1 MAGRLL
7 LLFIV
12 LPLIETWLLIEV
24 GQEIGA
30 LATIAAV
37 IATAVGGSQLVRYQG
52 MQAINDIRA
61 CQARGE
67 PPAVP
72 LLEGAALLVAGAF
85 LVTPGFI
92 TDTLG
97 FLMLV
102 PPLRRQVARRLLSR
116 MVVIT
121 PAGSP
126 YSGDPRR
133 GHDVIEGDFRRE
145 DRDRDPWNRPR

>member
-30 LATIAAV
+30 LATIGAV
-37 IATAVGGSQLVRYQG
+37 IATAVIGSQLVRHQG
-52 MQAINDIRA
+52 MQALRDIRA
-61 CQARGE
+61 GQARGE
-67 PPAVP
+67 PPALP

-85 LVTPGFI
+85 LLTPGFI

-102 PPLRRQVARRLLSR
+102 PALRRRAARNLLAR
-116 MVVIT
+116 MIVIG
-121 PAGSP
+121 PEGPDPGSGRP
-126 YSGDPRR
+126 HDP
-133 GHDVIEGDFRRE
+133 DVIEGDYRRE
-145 DRDRDPWNRPR
+145 DREQ

>member
-7 LLFIV
+7 LLFIA

-30 LATIAAV
+30 LATIVAV
-37 IATAVGGSQLVRYQG
+37 IATAVIGSQLVRYQG
-52 MQAINDIRA
+52 MQALGELRA

-67 PPAVP
+67 VPALP

-85 LVTPGFI
+85 LLTPGFI

-102 PPLRRQVARRLLSR
+102 PPLRRQAARRLLAR

-121 PAGSP
+121 PAGGP
-126 YSGDPRR
+126 PPGSGR
-133 GHDVIEGDFRRE
+133 GHGSGRNVIEGDYRRDE
-145 DRDRDPWNRPR
+145 RD

>member
-12 LPLIETWLLIEV
+12 VPLVETWLLIEV

-30 LATIAAV
+30 LTTIGAV
-37 IATAVGGSQLVRYQG
+37 IATAVIGSQLVRYQG
-52 MQAINDIRA
+52 MRALRDIRA
-61 CQARGE
+61 GQLRGE
-67 PPAVP
+67 PPALP

-85 LVTPGFI
+85 LLTPGFI

-102 PPLRRQVARRLLSR
+102 PPLRRQAARKLLAR
-116 MVVIT
+116 MIVIT
-121 PAGSP
+121 PAGVYP
-126 YSGDPRR
+126 GPERPRDP
-133 GHDVIEGDFRRE
+133 GAIEGEYRRE
-145 DRDRDPWNRPR
+145 DRER

>member
-7 LLFIV
+7 LLFIA

-30 LATIAAV
+30 IATIGAV
-37 IATAVGGSQLVRYQG
+37 IATAVIGSQLVRYQG
-52 MQAINDIRA
+52 MQTLRDLRA
-61 CQARGE
+61 SQARGE
-67 PPAVP
+67 PPALP

-85 LVTPGFI
+85 LLTPGFI

-102 PPLRRQVARRLLSR
+102 PALRREAARKLLAR
-116 MVVIT
+116 MIVIVPQGVQPGT
-121 PAGSP
+121 NRPR
-126 YSGDPRR
+126 DPNI
-133 GHDVIEGDFRRE
+133 IEGDYRRE
-145 DRDRDPWNRPR
+145 DRDS

>member
-7 LLFIV
+7 LLFIA

-30 LATIAAV
+30 IATIGAV
-37 IATAVGGSQLVRYQG
+37 IATAVIGSQLVRYQG
-52 MQAINDIRA
+52 MQTLRDLRA
-61 CQARGE
+61 SQARGE
-67 PPAVP
+67 PPALP

-85 LVTPGFI
+85 LLTPGFI

-102 PPLRRQVARRLLSR
+102 PALRREAARKLLAR
-116 MVVIT
+116 MIVIVPEGVQPGT
-121 PAGSP
+121 NRPR
-126 YSGDPRR
+126 DPNI
-133 GHDVIEGDFRRE
+133 IEGDYRRE
-145 DRDRDPWNRPR
+145 DRDS